1 MFKRIVNN
9 VKLIA
14 FAVVLGA
21 VTGVVIWGF
30 LKAVSYVTGLL
41 WEKLPEAVQFPG
53 YAIALCAV
61 GGLIIGIV
69 RKFFG
74 DYPEELET
82 VMTKVKKDGHY
93 DYSKMLVMLIAA
105 FLPLVFASS
114 VGPEAGLT
122 GVIVGLCY
130 WVGDNVKYAKEHE
143 KEYSEIGEAV
153 TLGVLFHVPLF
164 GIFAVEETEV
174 ELAKEEALGI
184 RLPKPMK
191 LVLYG
196 SAVAGGLIAFYLLRE
211 FFGAAMEGFPSFDVA
226 SFTIPDFVAIILY
239 LIIGIIMAYIFMGS
253 EFIFEK
259 ISGVVPGIVKETL
272 CGVALGAVITV
283 VPMAAF
289 SGEEQMGELT
299 GTFKTFLPLVLIG
312 IAVVKLILTSM
323 CIKLGL
329 KGGHFFPLIFACVC
343 MGFGVG
349 IFIFGYDLPHLV
361 FAAGIVTAACL
372 GAQMKK
378 PIAVAVL
385 CLLCFPVK
393 MLFFLFLAAAI
404 GSALGFKK
412 KENDQEKKT
421 DM

>member
-1 MFKRIVNN
+1 
-9 VKLIA
+9 
-14 FAVVLGA
+14 
-21 VTGVVIWGF
+21 
-30 LKAVSYVTGLL
+30 
-41 WEKLPEAVQFPG
+41 
-53 YAIALCAV
+53 
-61 GGLIIGIV
+61 
-69 RKFFG
+69 
-74 DYPEELET
+74 
-82 VMTKVKKDGHY
+82 
-93 DYSKMLVMLIAA
+93 
-105 FLPLVFASS
+105 
-114 VGPEAGLT
+114 
-122 GVIVGLCY
+122 
-130 WVGDNVKYAKEHE
+130 
-143 KEYSEIGEAV
+143 
-153 TLGVLFHVPLF
+153 
-164 GIFAVEETEV
+164 
-174 ELAKEEALGI
+174 
-184 RLPKPMK
+184 
-191 LVLYG
+191 
-196 SAVAGGLIAFYLLRE
+196 
-211 FFGAAMEGFPSFDVA
+211 
-226 SFTIPDFVAIILY
+226 
-239 LIIGIIMAYIFMGS
+239 MGC
-253 EFIFEK
+253 EFIYKK
-259 ISGVVPGIVKETL
+259 ISGVVPGIIKETL

-289 SGEEQMGELT
+289 SGEEQMGELI

-361 FAAGIVTAACL
+361 FAAGMVTAACL

-412 KENDQEKKT
+412 KENDHEKKT